1 MGAADQF
8 QANLMS
14 LQAKAQEQAKIAQ
27 AKLESQTQQ
36 GLIKSGVDF
45 MQKFQE
51 EQQAAREAKAQGAGG
66 PATRVQGISQPVNP
80 NQLQAGTVGNQG
92 PLAPIQTPGG
102 PQGPQSQPQR
112 ALTDQVGIIGDA
124 LGGSSQQATN
134 QGIEE
139 SIATTVG
146 KINEIQQGGPQPIP
160 DVQEVPEP
168 SGAVKAFFEKQL
180 IGATGRE
187 RALRNNDMAAGIHL
201 QRLQAQQA
209 PLDQQVQVLRTL
221 VGVKTAITN
230 QAVESRLGK
239 ESNIKNA
246 QERMSLIEKSQGVI
260 ENSFGKLPPFL
271 QPGAIE
277 ALIAG
282 DLGDV
287 ADLITASG
295 AAPLVDDIYQ
305 NDIQLDFAIT
315 SEKQANVDNVLAR
328 TGETLQ
334 KTSIAGDERQV
345 RLGLLDVELAEAVI
359 EHQKNGAS
367 LTGDLADLSV
377 ESRQSHFRLNMNMGR
392 EQPLED
398 FQRKFDD
405 LNQQLVSGVPLP
417 GAATT
422 TISGGGFFGDA
433 DEEGKFTTMT
443 PTQMAIKV
451 DHVNRWNAH
460 HNGDYALTVGS
471 SDPTTTTFDSGR
483 RLKTFSRQRTIE
495 HANTIRQASNAIDP
509 GFLEFI
515 AAQPQREGED
525 NAQRQARL
533 NGLVMQKLHE
543 FPGAKKA
550 VQFIADQGMQP
561 LLFAN
566 ELYSQGARKDALDG
580 LLGPNGKATQFIVL
594 DVDTVLDN
602 NEAAKATFEQLRKH
616 APERAALLRKNAR
629 RKIQSEIGRTR
640 RAPGL

>member
-8 QANLMS
+8 QANLLS

-51 EQQAAREAKAQGAGG
+51 EQQAAR
-66 PATRVQGISQPVNP
+66 
-80 NQLQAGTVGNQG
+80 NQG
-92 PLAPIQTPGG
+92 PIAPIQTPGG

-160 DVQEVPEP
+160 DTQPVPEP

-246 QERMSLIEKSQGVI
+246 QERMDLIEKSQGVI

-305 NDIQLDFAIT
+305 NDLQLDFAIT

-328 TGETLQ
+328 TSETLQ

-398 FQRKFDD
+398 FQRKFDNLD
-405 LNQQLVSGVPLP
+405 QQLVSGVPLP
-417 GAATT
+417 GATETT
-422 TISGGGFFGDA
+422 TQGAGFFGGEGD
-433 DEEGKFTTMT
+433 DTGKFTTMT

-460 HNGDYALTVGS
+460 HNGDYALTIQS
-471 SDPTTTTFDSGR
+471 PDPVSTTFDSGR

-515 AAQPQREGED
+515 AAQPIREGED
-525 NAQRQARL
+525 NAQRQERL
-533 NGLVMQKLHE
+533 NGLIMNKLQE
-543 FPGAKKA
+543 FPGASKA
-550 VQFIADQGMQP
+550 VQFITDQGMQP

-566 ELYSQGARKDALDG
+566 ELYSRGARKDALDG

-602 NEAAKATFEQLRKH
+602 SEAAKATFEQLRKH
-616 APERAALLRKNAR
+616 APERAKALRKEAR
-629 RKIQSEIGRTR
+629 RKLQSEIGRTR